1 MFYFKPRSQIIIMSE
16 EKDQTHCVD
25 APYKISFSGWKKII
39 IEVKNEIAADSVGI
53 VSAGVAFYA
62 FLAIFPAIM
71 ALISIY
77 GLATD
82 PQQIEQELSKLAAM
96 MPKQA
101 FSLLKDRVEIFLST
115 PGTTLGWGTAIGILF
130 SIWSSNKG
138 TKSLFE
144 GIDIAYDTVESR
156 GFFKQILMAIIFTIF
171 GTILLLISL
180 AFIVVFPTVMHKL
193 GLPEGTENIIA
204 FLRWI
209 VLAVIVTL
217 FLCLIYQ
224 YAPARKKPEL
234 KWVVTGAIFST
245 VVWLLASW
253 GFSFYVSNYGNYGE
267 VYGSISAVVILM
279 LWLYI
284 TCYIILLG
292 AEINSE
298 IDDYVHPDS
307 IADYKV
313 EKKN

>member
-1 MFYFKPRSQIIIMSE
+1 MS
-16 EKDQTHCVD
+16 KNIGQSNCVD
-25 APYKISFSGWKKII
+25 SPHKISFSGWKTIL
-39 IEVKNEIAADSVGI
+39 IEVKNEITADNVGI
-53 VSAGVAFYA
+53 VSAGVAFYG

-71 ALISIY
+71 ALMSIY

-82 PQQIEQELSKLAAM
+82 PQQIEQQLSQLAVM
-96 MPKQA
+96 MPDQA
-101 FSLLKDRVEIFLST
+101 FSLLKQRVEIFLST

-144 GIDIAYDTVESR
+144 GIDIAYDTIERR
-156 GFFKQILMAIIFTIF
+156 GLIRQIAMASIFTIC
-171 GTILLLISL
+171 GTILILLSL
-180 AFIVVFPTVMHKL
+180 AFIVLFPAFMHKL
-193 GLPEGTENIIA
+193 GLPEDTEKIIA
-204 FLRWI
+204 ILRWI

-217 FLCLIYQ
+217 FLCVIYQ
-224 YAPARKKPEL
+224 FAPTRKRPHI
-234 KWVVTGAIFST
+234 KWVLTGAIFST

-267 VYGSISAVVILM
+267 VYGSISAVVVLM

-284 TCYIILLG
+284 TCFIILLG

-313 EKKN
+313 EKKEKEKEKELV

>member
-1 MFYFKPRSQIIIMSE
+1 MPE
-16 EKDQTHCVD
+16 NKDLSHCVD
-25 APYKISFSGWKKII
+25 SPHKISFAGWKSII
-39 IEVKNEIAADSVGI
+39 LEVKNEIGADSVGI

-71 ALISIY
+71 ALMSIY

-82 PQQIEQELSKLAAM
+82 PQQIEQQLSELAVM
-96 MPKQA
+96 MPEQA
-101 FSLLKDRVEIFLST
+101 FSLLKQRVDIFLST

-144 GIDIAYDTVESR
+144 GIDIAYDTIERR
-156 GFFKQILMAIIFTIF
+156 GFFKQIAMASIFTIC
-171 GTILLLISL
+171 GTILMLLSL
-180 AFIVVFPTVMHKL
+180 AFIVIFPAFMHKL
-193 GLPEGTENIIA
+193 GLPEDTEKIIA
-204 FLRWI
+204 ILRWI
-209 VLAVIVTL
+209 VLAIIVTL
-217 FLCLIYQ
+217 FLCVIYQ
-224 YAPARKKPEL
+224 YAPTREKPSI
-234 KWVVTGAIFST
+234 KWVITGAIFST
-245 VVWLLASW
+245 IVWLLASW

-267 VYGSISAVVILM
+267 VYGSISAVVVLM

-313 EKKN
+313 EKKDEKKSSNALES

>member
-1 MFYFKPRSQIIIMSE
+1 MS
-16 EKDQTHCVD
+16 KNIGQSNCVD
-25 APYKISFSGWKKII
+25 SPHKISFSGWKTIL
-39 IEVKNEIAADSVGI
+39 IEVKNEITADNVGI
-53 VSAGVAFYA
+53 VSAGVAFYG

-71 ALISIY
+71 ALMSIY

-82 PQQIEQELSKLAAM
+82 PQQIEQQLSQLAVM
-96 MPKQA
+96 MPDQA
-101 FSLLKDRVEIFLST
+101 FSLLKQRVEIFLST

-144 GIDIAYDTVESR
+144 GIDIAYDTIERR
-156 GFFKQILMAIIFTIF
+156 GLIRQIAMASIFTIC
-171 GTILLLISL
+171 GTILILLSL
-180 AFIVVFPTVMHKL
+180 AFIVLFPAFMHKL
-193 GLPEGTENIIA
+193 GLPEDTEKIIA
-204 FLRWI
+204 ILRWI

-217 FLCLIYQ
+217 FLCVIYQ
-224 YAPARKKPEL
+224 FAPTRKRPHI
-234 KWVVTGAIFST
+234 KWVLTGAIFST

-267 VYGSISAVVILM
+267 VYGSISAVVVLM

-284 TCYIILLG
+284 TCFIILLG

-313 EKKN
+313 EKKEKEKELV

>member
-1 MFYFKPRSQIIIMSE
+1 MSDN
-16 EKDQTHCVD
+16 KDLSHCVD
-25 APYKISFSGWKKII
+25 SPHKIPFSGWKTIL
-39 IEVKNEIAADSVGI
+39 IEVKNEISADNVGI
-53 VSAGVAFYA
+53 VSAGVAFYG

-71 ALISIY
+71 ALMSIY

-82 PQQIEQELSKLAAM
+82 PQQIEQQLSQLAVM
-96 MPKQA
+96 MPDQA
-101 FSLLKDRVEIFLST
+101 FSLLKQRVEIFLST

-144 GIDIAYDTVESR
+144 GIDIAYDTIERR
-156 GFFKQILMAIIFTIF
+156 GFIKQIAMASIFTIA
-171 GTILLLISL
+171 GTLLILLSL
-180 AFIVVFPTVMHKL
+180 AFIVLFPTFMHKL
-193 GLPEGTENIIA
+193 GLPEDTEKIIA
-204 FLRWI
+204 ILRWI

-217 FLCLIYQ
+217 FLCVIYQ
-224 YAPARKKPEL
+224 FAPTRKRPHI
-234 KWVVTGAIFST
+234 KWVLTGAIFST

-267 VYGSISAVVILM
+267 VYGSISAVVVLM

-284 TCYIILLG
+284 TCFIILLG

-313 EKKN
+313 EKKEKEKEKALG

>member
-1 MFYFKPRSQIIIMSE
+1 MSNN
-16 EKDQTHCVD
+16 KDQSHCVD
-25 APYKISFSGWKKII
+25 SPHKITFSGWKTIL
-39 IEVKNEIAADSVGI
+39 IEVKNEITADNVGI
-53 VSAGVAFYA
+53 VSAGVAFYG

-71 ALISIY
+71 ALMSIY

-82 PQQIEQELSKLAAM
+82 PKEIEQQLSQLAVM
-96 MPKQA
+96 MPDQA
-101 FSLLKDRVEIFLST
+101 FSLLKQRVEIFLST

-144 GIDIAYDTVESR
+144 GIDIAYDTIERR
-156 GFFKQILMAIIFTIF
+156 GLIRQIAMASIFTIC
-171 GTILLLISL
+171 GTILILLSL
-180 AFIVVFPTVMHKL
+180 AFIVLFPAFMHKL
-193 GLPEGTENIIA
+193 GLPEDTEKIIA
-204 FLRWI
+204 ILRWI
-209 VLAVIVTL
+209 VLAIIVTL
-217 FLCLIYQ
+217 FLCVIYQ
-224 YAPARKKPEL
+224 YAPTRKRPHI
-234 KWVVTGAIFST
+234 KWVLTGAIFST

-267 VYGSISAVVILM
+267 VYGSISAVVVLM

-284 TCYIILLG
+284 TCFIILLG

-313 EKKN
+313 ERNEKEKELV

>member
-1 MFYFKPRSQIIIMSE
+1 MS
-16 EKDQTHCVD
+16 KNIDQSHCVD
-25 APYKISFSGWKKII
+25 SPHKISFTGWKTIL
-39 IEVKNEIAADSVGI
+39 IEVKNEISADNVGI
-53 VSAGVAFYA
+53 VSAGVAFYG

-71 ALISIY
+71 ALMSIY

-82 PQQIEQELSKLAAM
+82 PQQIEQQLSQLAVM
-96 MPKQA
+96 MPDQA
-101 FSLLKDRVEIFLST
+101 FSLLKQRVEIFLST

-144 GIDIAYDTVESR
+144 GIDIAYDTIERRSFIR
-156 GFFKQILMAIIFTIF
+156 QIAMASIFTIC
-171 GTILLLISL
+171 GTVLILLSL
-180 AFIVVFPTVMHKL
+180 AFIVLFPVFMHKL
-193 GLPEGTENIIA
+193 GLPEDTEKIIA
-204 FLRWI
+204 ILRWI
-209 VLAVIVTL
+209 VLAIIVTL
-217 FLCLIYQ
+217 FLCVIYQ
-224 YAPARKKPEL
+224 YAPTRKRPHI
-234 KWVVTGAIFST
+234 KWVLTGAIFST

-267 VYGSISAVVILM
+267 VYGSISAVVVLM

-284 TCYIILLG
+284 TCFIILLG

-298 IDDYVHPDS
+298 IDDYVHPDA

-313 EKKN
+313 EKKEKEKEFV

>member
-1 MFYFKPRSQIIIMSE
+1 MS
-16 EKDQTHCVD
+16 KNIGQSNCVD
-25 APYKISFSGWKKII
+25 SPHKISFSGWKTIL
-39 IEVKNEIAADSVGI
+39 IEVKNEITADNVGI
-53 VSAGVAFYA
+53 VSAGVAFYG

-71 ALISIY
+71 ALMSIY

-82 PQQIEQELSKLAAM
+82 PQQIEQQLSQLAVM
-96 MPKQA
+96 MPDQA
-101 FSLLKDRVEIFLST
+101 FSLLKQRVEIFLST

-144 GIDIAYDTVESR
+144 GIDIAYDTIERR
-156 GFFKQILMAIIFTIF
+156 GLIRQIAMASIFTIC
-171 GTILLLISL
+171 GTILILLSL
-180 AFIVVFPTVMHKL
+180 AFIVLFPAFMHKL
-193 GLPEGTENIIA
+193 GLPEDTEKIIA
-204 FLRWI
+204 ILRWI

-217 FLCLIYQ
+217 FLCVIYQ
-224 YAPARKKPEL
+224 YAPTRKRPHI
-234 KWVVTGAIFST
+234 KWVLTGAIFST

-267 VYGSISAVVILM
+267 VYGSISAVVVLM

-284 TCYIILLG
+284 TCFIILLG

-313 EKKN
+313 EKKEKEKEKELV

>member
-1 MFYFKPRSQIIIMSE
+1 MSNN
-16 EKDQTHCVD
+16 KDLSHCVD
-25 APYKISFSGWKKII
+25 SPHNISFSGWKTII
-39 IEVKNEIAADSVGI
+39 GEVKDEISADNVGI
-53 VSAGVAFYA
+53 VSAGVAFYV

-71 ALISIY
+71 ALMSIY

-82 PQQIEQELSKLAAM
+82 PQEIELQLSQLAVM
-96 MPKQA
+96 MPDQA
-101 FSLLKDRVEIFLST
+101 FSLLKQRVDIFLST

-144 GIDIAYDTVESR
+144 GINIAYDTIERR
-156 GFFKQILMAIIFTIF
+156 GFIKQIVMAFIFTIG
-171 GTILLLISL
+171 GTLFILISL
-180 AFIVVFPTVMHKL
+180 AFIVLFPAFMHKL
-193 GLPEGTENIIA
+193 GLPENTEKIIA
-204 FLRWI
+204 ILRWI
-209 VLAVIVTL
+209 VLAIIVTL
-217 FLCLIYQ
+217 FLCVIYQ
-224 YAPARKKPEL
+224 YAPTRKRPNI
-234 KWVVTGAIFST
+234 KWVLPGAIFAT

-267 VYGSISAVVILM
+267 VYGSISAVVVLM

-284 TCYIILLG
+284 TCFIILLG

-313 EKKN
+313 EKKKSRSN

>member
-1 MFYFKPRSQIIIMSE
+1 MTKIS
-16 EKDQTHCVD
+16 DQSNCVD
-25 APYKISFSGWKKII
+25 APYKISLSGWKSILL
-39 IEVKNEIAADSVGI
+39 EVKNEIAADNIGI
-53 VSAGVAFYA
+53 ISAGVAFYA

-82 PQQIEQELSKLAAM
+82 PQEIEQELSKLAVM

-144 GIDIAYDTVESR
+144 GIDIAYDTVEKR
-156 GFFKQILMAIIFTIF
+156 GFFKQIGMASIFTIC
-171 GTILLLISL
+171 GTILLLLSL
-180 AFIVVFPTVMHKL
+180 AFIVIFPTAMHEL
-193 GLPEGTENIIA
+193 GLPQGTEDIIA
-204 FLRWI
+204 FVRWI

-217 FLCLIYQ
+217 FLCVIYQ
-224 YAPARKKPEL
+224 YAPARKKPDL
-234 KWVVTGAIFST
+234 KWVLTGAIFST

-284 TCYIILLG
+284 TCFIILLG

-307 IADYKV
+307 ISDYKIP
-313 EKKN
+313 KKK

>member
-1 MFYFKPRSQIIIMSE
+1 MS
-16 EKDQTHCVD
+16 KNIGQSNCVD
-25 APYKISFSGWKKII
+25 SPHKISFSGWKTIL
-39 IEVKNEIAADSVGI
+39 IEVKNEITADNVGI
-53 VSAGVAFYA
+53 VSAGVAFYG

-71 ALISIY
+71 ALMSIY

-82 PQQIEQELSKLAAM
+82 PQQIEQQLSQLAVM
-96 MPKQA
+96 MPDQA
-101 FSLLKDRVEIFLST
+101 FSLLKQRVEIFLST

-144 GIDIAYDTVESR
+144 GIDIAYDTIERR
-156 GFFKQILMAIIFTIF
+156 GLIRQIAMASIFTIC
-171 GTILLLISL
+171 GTILILLSL
-180 AFIVVFPTVMHKL
+180 AFIVLFPAFMHKL
-193 GLPEGTENIIA
+193 GLPEDTEKIIA
-204 FLRWI
+204 ILRWI
-209 VLAVIVTL
+209 VLAIIVTL
-217 FLCLIYQ
+217 FLCVIYQ
-224 YAPARKKPEL
+224 FAPTRKRPHI
-234 KWVVTGAIFST
+234 KWVLTGAIFST

-267 VYGSISAVVILM
+267 VYGSISAVVVLM

-284 TCYIILLG
+284 TCFIILLG

-313 EKKN
+313 EKKEKEKEKELV

>member
-1 MFYFKPRSQIIIMSE
+1 MS
-16 EKDQTHCVD
+16 KNIGQSNCVD
-25 APYKISFSGWKKII
+25 SPHKISFSGWKTIL
-39 IEVKNEIAADSVGI
+39 IEVKNEITADNVGI
-53 VSAGVAFYA
+53 VSAGVAFYG

-71 ALISIY
+71 ALMSIY

-82 PQQIEQELSKLAAM
+82 PQQIEQQLSQLAVM
-96 MPKQA
+96 MPDQA
-101 FSLLKDRVEIFLST
+101 FSLLKQRVEIFLST

-144 GIDIAYDTVESR
+144 GIDIAYDTIERR
-156 GFFKQILMAIIFTIF
+156 GLIRQIAMASIFTIC
-171 GTILLLISL
+171 GTILILLSL
-180 AFIVVFPTVMHKL
+180 AFIVLFPAFMHKL
-193 GLPEGTENIIA
+193 GLPEDTEKIIA
-204 FLRWI
+204 ILRWI

-217 FLCLIYQ
+217 FLCVIYQ
-224 YAPARKKPEL
+224 YAPTRKRPHI
-234 KWVVTGAIFST
+234 KWVLTGAIFST

-267 VYGSISAVVILM
+267 VYGSISAVVVLM

-284 TCYIILLG
+284 TCFIILLG

-313 EKKN
+313 EKKEKEKELV

>member
-1 MFYFKPRSQIIIMSE
+1 MS
-16 EKDQTHCVD
+16 KNIDQSNCVD
-25 APYKISFSGWKKII
+25 SPHKISLSGWKTII
-39 IEVKNEIAADSVGI
+39 LEVKNEIAADNVGI

-82 PQQIEQELSKLAAM
+82 PQQIEQELSKLAVM
-96 MPKQA
+96 MPEQA
-101 FSLLKDRVEIFLST
+101 FSLLKQRVEIFLST
-115 PGTTLGWGTAIGILF
+115 SGETLGWGTAIGILF

-144 GIDIAYDTVESR
+144 GIDIAYDTIESR
-156 GFFKQILMAIIFTIF
+156 GFIKKIGMASFFTIC
-171 GTILLLISL
+171 GTILLLFSL
-180 AFIVVFPTVMHKL
+180 AFIVLFPAFMHTL
-193 GLPEGTENIIA
+193 GLPEGTENIIEV
-204 FLRWI
+204 LRWI

-217 FLCLIYQ
+217 FLCVIYQ
-224 YAPARKKPEL
+224 FAPARKRPEL
-234 KWVVTGAIFST
+234 KWVLTGSIFST

-253 GFSFYVSNYGNYGE
+253 GFSYYVSNYGNYGE
-267 VYGSISAVVILM
+267 VYGSISAVVVLM

-284 TCYIILLG
+284 TCFIILLG

-313 EKKN
+313 EKK